1 MTSQP
6 WKQISAIH
14 TLPYISRSKG
24 NQIMKFGRL
33 IAYNM
38 RTIFLQKSCTKYGE
52 ETIPRLFS
60 KN

>member
-14 TLPYISRSKG
+14 TLPYISKSKG

-38 RTIFLQKSCTKYGE
+38 RTIFLQKS
-52 ETIPRLFS
+52 
-60 KN
+60 